1 MAARAGLCDF
11 TSRLIWGTEEQSTLV
26 VYPKNVL
33 LILIVHVIN
42 VYFFFTGSLNTKM
55 KEKRKEKAVIS
66 TVGDILL
73 QRVGLFCREMIQ
85 FSIYSQNLQEVPPV
99 SLYIDDIFIQI

>member
-1 MAARAGLCDF
+1 
-11 TSRLIWGTEEQSTLV
+11 
-26 VYPKNVL
+26 
-33 LILIVHVIN
+33 
-42 VYFFFTGSLNTKM
+42 M

-99 SLYIDDIFIQI
+99 SLYIGDIFIQI